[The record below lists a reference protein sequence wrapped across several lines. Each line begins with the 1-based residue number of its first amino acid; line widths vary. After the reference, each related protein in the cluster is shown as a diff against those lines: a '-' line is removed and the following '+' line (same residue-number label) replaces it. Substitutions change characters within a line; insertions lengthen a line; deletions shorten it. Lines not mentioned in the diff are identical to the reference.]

1 MSETF
6 VARVI
11 ADGRITIPEN
21 IREVLAIKEGDLVR
35 ATVEKANKVEGA

>member
-1 MSETF
+1 MVETF

-11 ADGRITIPEN
+11 ADGRITIPES

-35 ATVEKANKVEGA
+35 TTVEKANKVEGV